1 MLEPKAFETA
11 MSAAPLWATSSDARQ
26 SGRLV
31 PTCGAPH
38 DLMCKARQGKVMR
51 DGRAPTATKVRP
63 SVATENPAHS
73 PRASHEPTITATS
86 EPMYTIAIA
95 KVARYSFSFL

>member
-31 PTCGAPH
+31 PTCGATTH
-38 DLMCKARQGKVMR
+38 VQGKARQG
-51 DGRAPTATKVRP
+51 DAGRAGA
-63 SVATENPAHS
+63 
-73 PRASHEPTITATS
+73 
-86 EPMYTIAIA
+86 
-95 KVARYSFSFL
+95 YSNKG

>member
-31 PTCGAPH
+31 PTCGAPQDH
-38 DLMCKARQGKVMR
+38 THVQGKARQG
-51 DGRAPTATKVRP
+51 DAGRAGA
-63 SVATENPAHS
+63 
-73 PRASHEPTITATS
+73 
-86 EPMYTIAIA
+86 
-95 KVARYSFSFL
+95 YSNKG